1 MDVGIAPLTFSGI
14 SSYSADFQKIL
25 ERTVAIASQPIS
37 QLQSEQGKVLQ
48 QKTIANGLR
57 TSVDGLASAVKALGE
72 IGANKALTGSSSNT
86 SKVTIGAVT
95 ANSPASYSITEI
107 TSLARAASASS
118 AGYANGNAATVS
130 ATGSVRLTFNGATH
144 DITLTPAE
152 NNLQGIRD
160 KINALGAGVTAT
172 VLTTGTGATPFYLS
186 LTSNTAGDKPITL
199 VDDPPGA
206 ATNLLATTDNGANAV
221 FKVNGAAVS
230 KTSNTINDVV
240 SGVTFSLTGTT
251 TGSESV
257 SLTLT
262 TSRSTL
268 STKLQTFVN
277 AYNQLLADSDS
288 QIGEAAGLLTGDLS
302 VREIKSSLRSL
313 AGYTGTGAIKNLAQF
328 GITFGSDGKA
338 KLDAAT
344 FDALSDSQ
352 VQDVFSYL
360 GTTTNGFGGQ
370 QSRLTQ
376 ISDPVTGLIAVQTAK
391 YDETDKRLTARIEE
405 LTGRLAALQKS
416 NAEKLQAVDA
426 LLGRI
431 ESQGRIV
438 EASYKSVQLALFGK
452 NDG

>member
-1 MDVGIAPLTFSGI
+1 MGIAPLTFTGI

-25 ERTVAIASQPIS
+25 ERTVGIAAQPIN
-37 QLQSEQGKVLQ
+37 QLQAEQGKVLQ

-57 TSVDGLASAVKALGE
+57 TSVDGLATALKGLGE
-72 IGANKALTGSSSNT
+72 IGASKALTGSSSNT
-86 SKVTIGAVT
+86 AKVAIGAVT
-95 ANSPASYSITEI
+95 ATSPASYSITEI
-107 TSLARAASASS
+107 TSLARASSASS
-118 AGYANGNAATVS
+118 AGYTNGASTAVS

-144 DITLTPAE
+144 NISLSPAE
-152 NNLQGIRD
+152 NNLQGLRD
-160 KINALGAGVTAT
+160 KINGLGAGVTAT

-186 LTSNTAGDKPITL
+186 LTSNTSGEKPITL
-199 VDDPPGA
+199 TDDPTGA

-221 FKVNGAAVS
+221 FKVNGASVS

-240 SGVTFSLTGTT
+240 SGVTFTLTGTT
-251 TGSESV
+251 TGAESV
-257 SLTLT
+257 SLTLA

-288 QIGEAAGLLTGDLS
+288 QIGEAAGLLTGDLT
-302 VREIKSSLRSL
+302 VREIKNALRNIT
-313 AGYTGTGAIKNLAQF
+313 GYSGTGAIKNLAQI
-328 GITFGSDGKA
+328 GVTFGTDGKA
-338 KLDAAT
+338 KLDTAA

-352 VQDVFSYL
+352 VQDTFTYL
-360 GTTTNGFGGQ
+360 GTTSTGFGGLQ
-370 QSRLTQ
+370 TRLTQ

-391 YDETDKRLTARIEE
+391 YDETDKRLTSRIAE
-405 LTGRLAALQKS
+405 LTERLAALQKS

-438 EASYKSVQLALFGK
+438 EASYKSVQLAMFGK

>member
-1 MDVGIAPLTFSGI
+1 MGIAPLTFTGV

-25 ERTVAIASQPIS
+25 ERTVGIAAQPIN
-37 QLQSEQGKVLQ
+37 QLQAEQGKVLQ
-48 QKTIANGLR
+48 QKTIANSLR
-57 TSVDGLASAVKALGE
+57 TSVDSLANALKGLGE
-72 IGANKALTGSSSNT
+72 VGASKALTGASSNT
-86 SKVTIGAVT
+86 AKVTVGAVT
-95 ANSPASYSITEI
+95 ATSPASYSITEI
-107 TSLARAASASS
+107 TSLARASSASS
-118 AGYANGNAATVS
+118 AGYANGASTAVS

-144 DITLTPAE
+144 NLSLSPAE
-152 NNLQGIRD
+152 NNLQGLRD

-172 VLTTGTGATPFYLS
+172 VLTTGTGANPFYLS
-186 LTSNTAGDKPITL
+186 LTSNTSGEKPITL
-199 VDDPPGA
+199 VDDPDGA

-240 SGVTFSLTGTT
+240 SGVTFTLTGTT
-251 TGSESV
+251 AGAESV
-257 SLTLT
+257 SLTLA

-288 QIGEAAGLLTGDLS
+288 QIGEAAGLLTGDLT
-302 VREIKSSLRSL
+302 VREIKNALRNIT
-313 AGYTGTGAIKNLAQF
+313 GYSGTGAIKNLAQI
-328 GITFGSDGKA
+328 GVTFGTDGKA
-338 KLDAAT
+338 KLDTAA

-352 VQDVFSYL
+352 IQDTFTYL
-360 GTTTNGFGGQ
+360 GTTSTGFGGLQ
-370 QSRLTQ
+370 TRLTQ

-391 YDETDKRLTARIEE
+391 YDETDKRLTSRIAE
-405 LTGRLAALQKS
+405 LTERLSALQKS

-438 EASYKSVQLALFGK
+438 EASYKSVQLAMFGK